1 MKPQLFDYELQEGQ
15 RLLDAFDKASVHIH
29 TALWLYTEESEN
41 WHLVLATQLYDD
53 EGSSVTYKTLLD
65 VFRNVKPELRIEW
78 TSLKAVGP
86 SDKIIQA
93 LTYTQ
98 DKYNPKY
105 LNKHLPGA
113 YPEYLDEQQVKRQV
127 CIDEAYV
134 YFVNKPQQS
143 LLDNVFN

>member
-15 RLLDAFDKASVHIH
+15 RLLEAFDKANVYIH
-29 TALWLYTEESEN
+29 TALWLYEEERES
-41 WHLVLATQLYDD
+41 WHFVLGTPLYDD
-53 EGSSVTYKTLLD
+53 NESSLVTYQTLLD
-65 VFRNVKPELRIEW
+65 VFRSVKPELRIEW
-78 TSLKAVGP
+78 TSLKAVGL
-86 SDKIIQA
+86 SDKVIQA

-105 LNKHLPGA
+105 LNIHLPGA

-134 YFVNKPQQS
+134 YFVNKPT
-143 LLDNVFN
+143 L